1 MSMVCWI
8 LTCITVKIEWGASVE
23 SVRVS
28 VNLCSLSLCGLIT
41 TTYYCLPLSGL
52 CSVDFVRWVGGVLA
66 VGTIPNLTP
75 PLSVGRRLPTLQSDY
90 ENVGKPVCLS
100 LYYYIAN
107 YFEVIWVLVFIWK
120 HIYQIY
126 MALNMFDFNE
136 ILLNN
141 VLSEYVLSY
150 LNVAKT
156 FCCHILWPTR
166 IIFFAIVNCSDWI
179 HNILFQ
185 VPCSDYLIQAY

>member
-1 MSMVCWI
+1 MIKIGWFKVRCRTYNMMSMVCWI
-8 LTCITVKIEWGASVE
+8 STCITVKIEWGWSVE

-75 PLSVGRRLPTLQSDY
+75 PLSLQYVGRRLPALQYDY

-107 YFEVIWVLVFIWK
+107 YFEVIWVFVFICKW
-120 HIYQIY
+120 
-126 MALNMFDFNE
+126 
-136 ILLNN
+136 
-141 VLSEYVLSY
+141 
-150 LNVAKT
+150 
-156 FCCHILWPTR
+156 LW
-166 IIFFAIVNCSDWI
+166 S
-179 HNILFQ
+179 
-185 VPCSDYLIQAY
+185 